1 MGGSGPRAIIEG
13 MRRPFSVVIFAGLV
27 ALPLSG
33 RAEDLTITSTVNTAR
48 GTHREQTQYVSASRM
63 RLSDGERDTIVDL
76 ESGKVV
82 LLDTRRKEYS
92 ETSLAE
98 VRGFLDQM
106 EAAMAGRT
114 VFDRSIGSTASVT
127 VTKNDD
133 GGRTIAGHKTDKY
146 TLTMGDAMRF
156 EVWVAPDLA
165 PPLQY
170 FDARKAV
177 YATMGPMARRYDRI
191 FDELKKIKGF
201 PLATAS
207 DSRMRVG
214 RRQVTIEATEV
225 RTGAISGAVFV
236 VPPDYKRVESPFG
249 GGRPPQPP
257 Q

>member
-1 MGGSGPRAIIEG
+1 M
-13 MRRPFSVVIFAGLV
+13 FAGLL
-27 ALPLSG
+27 ALPLSS
-33 RAEDLTITSTVNTAR
+33 RAEDLTIASTVTTPR
-48 GTHREQTQYVSASRM
+48 GTRREQTQYVSASRI

-76 ESGKVV
+76 GSGQVL

-92 ETSLAE
+92 ESSLAE

-106 EAAMAGRT
+106 DAAMAGRT
-114 VFDRSIGSTASVT
+114 VFDRSVGSTASVT
-127 VTKNDD
+127 VARNDD

-146 TLTMGDAMRF
+146 TLTMGDTMRY

-165 PPLQY
+165 APLQY

-225 RTGAISGAVFV
+225 RTGPIADAVFV
-236 VPPDYKRVESPFG
+236 IPPEYKKVESPFG
-249 GGRPPQPP
+249 GGRSPQPP
-257 Q
+257 R